1 MARKQVIVQ
10 LDEELVKALDRVA
23 KRNGVSR
30 SDLIRRASRALL
42 DALTEAEADRQLLQA
57 YGRVPQEA
65 WIVEAGR
72 HLASE
77 LELGPP
83 PRE

>member
-10 LDEELVKALDRVA
+10 LDEELVRALDRVA

-42 DALTEAEADRQLLQA
+42 DALTEAEADRQLIRA

-72 HLASE
+72 QLASE
-77 LELGPP
+77 LDLGPP